1 MLFHLFLEQV
11 LPGADCGSLPVR
23 APHAYPGGGVS
34 YSVYKGLDGVSFVHI
49 VSMDGKAGDNPISQ
63 LAAFKA
69 FQAGIR
75 DRVEEP
81 PVLLD
86 LEGESIG
93 SYGA

>member
-1 MLFHLFLEQV
+1 
-11 LPGADCGSLPVR
+11 
-23 APHAYPGGGVS
+23 
-34 YSVYKGLDGVSFVHI
+34 
-49 VSMDGKAGDNPISQ
+49 MDGKAGDNPVSQ

-69 FQAGIR
+69 FQADIR